1 MWNISILVLQMISE
15 ERKRRVS
22 LFFSFKFDL
31 SRDQTLCLLFL
42 ILFWPPLQMNY
53 TFLKQCVESRP
64 FAPIQQQ
71 WFDSIISRV
80 PPKLK
85 ERPKANNLLQELCIE
100 VSSDFHNVIV
110 KHTGA
115 VL

>member
-1 MWNISILVLQMISE
+1 MLVLQMISE

-22 LFFSFKFDL
+22 FLLSL
-31 SRDQTLCLLFL
+31 SRHQTLCLLFL
-42 ILFWPPLQMNY
+42 ILLWTPLQMNY
-53 TFLKQCVESRP
+53 TFLKKCVESRP

-71 WFDSIISRV
+71 WLDSIISRI

-85 ERPKANNLLQELCIE
+85 EGPKANNLLQELCNEI
-100 VSSDFHNVIV
+100 SSDFHSVIV
-110 KHTGA
+110 KHTGT